1 MRPAAFGRLCVET
14 PHLIQTFVIF
24 APAAFGRLCV
34 ETFGATYKPSDVFPA
49 AFGRLCVETC
59 DAPKPVKSLKP
70 AAFRR
75 LCVETGGKVK
85 SCRRLFAS
93 RLQAAIY
100 QYNSEISHN
109 KGRLKTLS
117 IGFQTTF
124 FSHQHKPDT
133 LE

>member
-1 MRPAAFGRLCVET
+1 MQGPAAFRRLCVET
-14 PHLIQTFVIF
+14 SAQSQNRAYLDS
-24 APAAFGRLCV
+24 AAFGQ
-34 ETFGATYKPSDVFPA
+34 
-49 AFGRLCVETC
+49 
-59 DAPKPVKSLKP
+59 
-70 AAFRR
+70 

-100 QYNSEISHN
+100 QYNSEISYN

>member
-1 MRPAAFGRLCVET
+1 MLKQSAA
-14 PHLIQTFVIF
+14 LI
-24 APAAFGRLCV
+24 
-34 ETFGATYKPSDVFPA
+34 EKATK
-49 AFGRLCVETC
+49 G
-59 DAPKPVKSLKP
+59 P

-75 LCVETGGKVK
+75 LGVETLTSKPALIVF
-85 SCRRLFAS
+85 SAS

-100 QYNSEISHN
+100 QYNSEISYN